1 MTINFFSSKYSEEI
15 HTINTK
21 SDNMDNETN
30 EIIEKLFKNLL
41 QRYEE
46 RLEESMKGSEFIFD
60 NVDLLYY
67 NLNKISL
74 NMGRSYIDYPE
85 WLKSKKATI
94 NPKNNNDK
102 CFQYFLTVA
111 LNHQSIEKSP
121 QRISKIK
128 PFIDQYN
135 WKEINFTSHRKDW
148 KKFKSNNKSIALN
161 ILYVTHNTEKIRLA
175 YKSKY
180 YLNRENRVILL
191 MITDGQKWHY
201 LAIKGLSAILKGI
214 TSNHKEDF
222 YCSKCLH

>member
-21 SDNMDNETN
+21 TDNMDNETD
-30 EIIEKLFKNLL
+30 EIIEKLFKNFL

-46 RLEESMKGSEFIFD
+46 GLEESMKGSEFIFD

-74 NMGRSYIDYPE
+74 NMGRSYMDYPE

>member
-21 SDNMDNETN
+21 SDNMDNETD

-46 RLEESMKGSEFIFD
+46 GLEESMKGSEFIFD

>member
-1 MTINFFSSKYSEEI
+1 MTTNFFSSKYSEEI

-21 SDNMDNETN
+21 SDNMDNETD

-46 RLEESMKGSEFIFD
+46 GLEESMKGSEFIFD

-180 YLNRENRVILL
+180 YLNLENRVILL